1 MNLPRLTVWFAIVWT
16 LTAAAGIARA
26 QFEAD
31 LEGLGEPES
40 ESSDE
45 SEAVDT
51 EPEPDAGSDEALR
64 ARVTLGVAGGAT
76 LRVIEMMSDD
86 GLYKLD
92 TGWIPA
98 IAVALRS
105 SFDSGQARFEGALHY
120 ETSLGAIGSQHSP
133 DPTSQSLTTPIR
145 THRFEGGVLAGVRF
159 GEVDRSVVGS
169 VFLGYGLRA
178 LASVAELQVPRFT
191 LHGPVFRLE
200 LEIPIVARTL
210 RLRLAPEA
218 NAIVSISRAVRR
230 IAETES
236 TGFALGGEASLRL
249 ALLEWLDL
257 QLDYRESHAFVRSE
271 RADPFRDIERFLLL
285 AAQLQF

>member
-1 MNLPRLTVWFAIVWT
+1 MNLSRLTVCFALFWT
-16 LTAAAGIARA
+16 LTAAASIVRA

-31 LEGLGEPES
+31 LEGIGEPEP
-40 ESSDE
+40 EASDE

-51 EPEPDAGSDEALR
+51 EPESDTESDEDLR

-76 LRVIEMMSDD
+76 LRAIELTSDD

-98 IAVALRS
+98 VAVALRS
-105 SFDSGQARFEGALHY
+105 SFDNGQAHFEGALQY

-133 DPTSQSLTTPIR
+133 DPTSQLLTTPIR
-145 THRFEGGVLAGVRF
+145 SHRFEGGLLAGVRF
-159 GEVDRSVVGS
+159 GEMDTSVIAS

-178 LASVAELQVPRFT
+178 LASVAELQMPRFT
-191 LHGPVFRLE
+191 LHGPLVRLE
-200 LEIPIVARTL
+200 LEVPIVAHAL

-218 NAIVSISRAVRR
+218 NALASISRAVRR
-230 IAETES
+230 IGETES
-236 TGFALGGEASLRL
+236 IGFALGGEASLRL
-249 ALLEWLDL
+249 TVLEWLDL
-257 QLDYRESHAFVRSE
+257 QLDYRESHAFVRS
-271 RADPFRDIERFLLL
+271 AFGDPFRDVERFLLL